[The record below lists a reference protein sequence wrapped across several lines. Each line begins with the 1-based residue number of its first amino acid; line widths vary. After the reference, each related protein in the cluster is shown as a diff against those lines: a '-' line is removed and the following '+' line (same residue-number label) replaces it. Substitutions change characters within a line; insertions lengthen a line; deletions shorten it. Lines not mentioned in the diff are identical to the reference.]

1 MASLRRA
8 LALACAL
15 LLPAPLHA
23 APPPPSAAAESAGVS
38 SERLAK
44 IGETVRR
51 YVADGRIAG
60 AVTYVARGGRVV
72 HFEAAGK
79 QDVERGVPMQK
90 ETIFRIASMSKAV
103 TTVAALILM
112 EEGKLLLTDPVSK
125 YVPAFRKTVVL
136 APPAPGAGA
145 EAPIETVPAKREIT
159 IRDLMTH
166 TSGIGYGTGRAEAL
180 YKAAG
185 AYYWY
190 FADKDEPVGRVVDR
204 IAGLPFDAQPGEK
217 WVYGFSADVLGRVV
231 EVASGTDLDT
241 FFRTRIF
248 EPLGM
253 TDTGF
258 FLSKEKAGR
267 LATVY
272 AATAP
277 GGIERAPDGGR
288 GQGDYVEGPR
298 KCFSGGAGLLSTA
311 ADYARFLQMLVNGG
325 ALDGVR
331 ILSPKSVELATAN
344 HVGSLYESGRF
355 GFGLGFE
362 VVEDVGRAGR
372 PGSPGAYGW
381 GSAYYSRFFVD
392 PREKLV
398 AVFLAQL
405 IPAGGLDLQDKF
417 RVLVYSSLVGPPA
430 ADQRPDGN

>member
-1 MASLRRA
+1 MNTRA
-8 LALACAL
+8 RTALFLAVL
-15 LLPAPLHA
+15 LLPPPVHA
-23 APPPPSAAAESAGVS
+23 APPQAIAPVEAAGVS
-38 SERLAK
+38 QERLER
-44 IGETVRR
+44 ITETVRK
-51 YVADGRIAG
+51 YVAEGRLAG
-60 AVTYVARGGRVV
+60 AVTFVSRGGRVV
-72 HFEAAGK
+72 HFEATGR

-90 ETIFRIASMSKAV
+90 ETIFRIASMSKAI

-125 YVPAFRKTVVL
+125 YVPAFKKTVVL
-136 APPAPGAGA
+136 APPAAGAGA
-145 EAPIETVPAKREIT
+145 DAPLETIPAKREIT

-190 FADKDEPVGRVVDR
+190 FADKDEPIGRVVDR
-204 IAGLPFDAQPGEK
+204 IAGLPFDAQPGES
-217 WVYGFSADVLGRVV
+217 WVYGFSTDILGRVV

-241 FFRTRIF
+241 FFRARIF
-248 EPLGM
+248 DPLGM
-253 TDTGF
+253 KDSSF
-258 FLSKEKAGR
+258 FLPKEKAGR

-272 AATAP
+272 AATPA
-277 GGIERAPDGGR
+277 GGIERAPDAGR
-288 GQGDYVEGPR
+288 GQGDYVNGPR

-311 ADYARFLQMLVNGG
+311 SDYARFLQMLLNGG
-325 ALDGVR
+325 SLDGVR
-331 ILSPKSVELATAN
+331 ILSPKTVELATAN
-344 HVGSLYESGRF
+344 NVGALYEGGRF

-362 VVEDVGRAGR
+362 IVEVVGRAGR

-392 PREKLV
+392 PKEQLV
-398 AVFLAQL
+398 AIFLAQL

-417 RVLVYSSLVGPPA
+417 RVLVYSSLVGP
-430 ADQRPDGN
+430 QN